1 MYDVCINPLLKRSLL
16 IFFFFKKPI
25 DIENLPTSPETHC
38 NILSDALCQLVSR
51 DTFTVVLAIWVTL
64 QLLWVTMLL
73 VVQLV
78 QIARAQTTYESMR
91 SRAYPSSQAA
101 VAITSALSSGATTMS
116 GAQID
121 QTGRGPNPATGSI
134 VDRPRPKR
142 QGCFSQW
149 QKLLGLD
156 SFVATASGGVR
167 SRKRGNPWSRG
178 VITNC
183 KDFWFDPAPYFGRR
197 ETGAA
202 MLGGEIINYTRI
214 YETPPRMKAQRSRQ
228 DDSGEMYH
236 SIGDDDDV

>member
-1 MYDVCINPLLKRSLL
+1 MNPLLEARSPLA
-16 IFFFFKKPI
+16 KKTT
-25 DIENLPTSPETHC
+25 DLENLPASKESSC
-38 NILSDALCQLVSR
+38 NILSDVLCQLVLR

-64 QLLWVTMLL
+64 QLTWVTMLL
-73 VVQLV
+73 IVQLV

-91 SRAYPSSQAA
+91 GRTHPSSHAA
-101 VAITSALSSGATTMS
+101 VAVTSALSSGATTMS

-121 QTGRGPNPATGSI
+121 QIGRGPNPATGSS

-142 QGCFSQW
+142 AGYFSQW

-156 SFVATASGGVR
+156 TFVATASGGVR

-183 KDFWFDPAPYFGRR
+183 RDFWCDPAPYFGRR

-214 YETPPRMKAQRSRQ
+214 YETPPRMKVQRSRQ
-228 DDSGEMYH
+228 DDSGGLY
-236 SIGDDDDV
+236 SSNGDDDDV

>member
-1 MYDVCINPLLKRSLL
+1 M
-16 IFFFFKKPI
+16 I
-25 DIENLPTSPETHC
+25 DIENLPTSTERHC

-73 VVQLV
+73 VVQFV

-91 SRAYPSSQAA
+91 SRTHPSSQAA

-116 GAQID
+116 GAQTD
-121 QTGRGPNPATGSI
+121 PSGRGPNPAMGST
-134 VDRPRPKR
+134 VDRPRPKKE
-142 QGCFSQW
+142 GYFSQW

-156 SFVATASGGVR
+156 AFVATASGKVQ

-178 VITNC
+178 IITNC
-183 KDFWFDPAPYFGRR
+183 KDFWCDPAPYLGRR
-197 ETGAA
+197 ETGVA

-214 YETPPRMKAQRSRQ
+214 YETPPRMKAQRFRQ
-228 DDSGEMYH
+228 DGSSEMYH